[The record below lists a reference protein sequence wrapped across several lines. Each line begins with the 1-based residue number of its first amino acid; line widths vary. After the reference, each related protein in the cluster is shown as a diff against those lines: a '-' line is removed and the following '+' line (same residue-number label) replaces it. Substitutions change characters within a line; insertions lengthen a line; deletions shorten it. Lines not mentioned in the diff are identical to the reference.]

1 MALYPEVQNKAQ
13 REIDTVIGNNR
24 LPDFTDR
31 NTLPYM
37 NAIVKEAMRISI
49 SGLFFL
55 ALFGHFLTRSGSKK
69 LKSHKRTSGTNFS
82 TS

>member
-1 MALYPEVQNKAQ
+1 VGIFDAKMIVALQVASA
-13 REIDTVIGNNR
+13 G
-24 LPDFTDR
+24 DFLGRADQVTGK
-31 NTLPYM
+31 NWE
-37 NAIVKEAMRISI
+37 AISISI

-69 LKSHKRTSGTNFS
+69 LKSHERTSGTNFS